1 MEKKV
6 SVIVPVY
13 NAEKYLK
20 ECVDSIVNQTYN
32 NFEVILVNDG
42 SIDNSKNICEEY
54 EKKYENIKVI

>member
-42 SIDNSKNICEEY
+42 STDNSRNICEEY
-54 EKKYENIKVI
+54 EKNMKI